1 MSVVGMRKVII
12 AILSMIF
19 IVSILGGCSRADGF
33 QDVQNITNIAF
44 SCDFMNS
51 EESTRFDL
59 DNGVVY
65 FDDSKE
71 SVLDPSEIESI
82 RNAIAV
88 AEKWD
93 NHYHYEPFSFGRNR
107 PFTYKIIIDYYDGTS
122 CEFEGYTLADS
133 LDSAKWPKG
142 FDELRST
149 LEGIVNLRRYGSFA
163 VDTGRYYS
171 YDGNYYAS
179 VSNWRH
185 DIDIVICSDDG
196 EKSYPVCI
204 CDSSDFRGLCW
215 ENDNYNL
222 WIQTKNGDTL
232 CYSKNGEEW
241 TLNENAVKPD
251 YIIGKGVV

>member
-1 MSVVGMRKVII
+1 MRKVII
-12 AILSMIF
+12 FVLSVIF
-19 IVSILGGCSRADGF
+19 AAFMLCGCSSAEGF
-33 QDVQNITNIAF
+33 QDVQNITVIDF
-44 SCDFMNS
+44 SCSPMSS
-51 EESTRFDL
+51 EGNTRFDL
-59 DNGVVY
+59 ENGVLY

-71 SVLDPSEIESI
+71 SALDPSEIESI

-93 NHYHYEPFSFGRNR
+93 NHYHYEPFSLGRTA
-107 PFTYKIIIDYYDGTS
+107 PFTYKITIEYCDGTS
-122 CEFEGYTLADS
+122 CEFEGYTLAGS

-142 FDELRST
+142 FDEMRST
-149 LEGIVNLRRYGSFA
+149 LEGIANLRRYGSFA

-171 YDGNYYAS
+171 YDGNYFAS
-179 VSNWRH
+179 VSYWRH

-222 WIQTKNGDTL
+222 WIQTKDGDTL

-241 TLNENAVKPD
+241 TLNENAVKPG
-251 YIIGKGVV
+251 YIILKSV